1 MRAIATFASIVL
13 AALAATAAAQPLAAQ
28 PFPAKPITLI
38 CPWPPGGTTD
48 THLRKFAE
56 VAAKYLGQPVLV
68 ENKPGG
74 GGMVGPAQMA
84 RLARPDGYTVSQ
96 LPITAFRLPHQRAV
110 DWDAL
115 NDFTYIIGISG
126 YTFGIVVRADSP
138 LRSLREL
145 LDYARANPG
154 QLAYAT
160 PGAGTSPHLLMEEVA
175 LKAGVKVLQV
185 PYKGFAEGAQ
195 ALLGGHVMAL
205 SDSTGWGRFVDAGQ
219 MRLLVT
225 FGEKRSKWNAPT
237 ARELGYDIVSYSPY
251 GIVGPKGMEPQ
262 VLRRLHDAF
271 KKTLDDPEHMKT
283 LAQLDQV
290 YWYRSSADYARWAA
304 ETLAAERATIER
316 VGLLGKGN

>member
-13 AALAATAAAQPLAAQ
+13 AALAATATAQ
-28 PFPAKPITLI
+28 PFPAKPITLV

-56 VAAKYLGQPVLV
+56 VAAKYLGQAVVV

-74 GGMVGPAQMA
+74 GGMVGPTQMA

-96 LPITAFRLPHQRAV
+96 LPITAFRLPHQRPV

-115 NDFTYIIGISG
+115 HDFTYIIGITG

-145 LDYARANPG
+145 VDYARANPG

-160 PGAGTSPHLLMEEVA
+160 PGTGTSPHLLMEQLA
-175 LKAGVKVLQV
+175 LNAGVKVLQV

-195 ALLGGHVMAL
+195 ALLGGHVTAL

-225 FGEKRSKWNAPT
+225 FGEKRSKWDAPT

-251 GIVGPKGMEPQ
+251 GIVGPKGMPPA
-262 VLRRLHDAF
+262 VVRTLHAAF
-271 KKTLDDPEHMKT
+271 KKTLDDPEHLKT

-290 YWYRSSADYARWAA
+290 YWYRSSEDYARWAA

>member
-1 MRAIATFASIVL
+1 MRAIALFASIVL
-13 AALAATAAAQPLAAQ
+13 VALAATATAQ
-28 PFPAKPITLI
+28 PFPTKPLILI
-38 CPWPPGGTTD
+38 CPWPAGGTTD

-115 NDFTYIIGISG
+115 NDFTYIIGITG
-126 YTFGIVVRADSP
+126 YTFGIVVRADSSVKN
-138 LRSLREL
+138 LRQLI
-145 LDYARANPG
+145 DYARANPG

-160 PGAGTSPHLLMEEVA
+160 PGAGTSPHLLMEELA

-225 FGEKRSKWNAPT
+225 FGEKRSKWDAPT
-237 ARELGYDIVSYSPY
+237 ARELGFDIVAYSPY
-251 GIVGPKGMEPQ
+251 GIVGPKGMERQ
-262 VLRRLHDAF
+262 VVRMLHDAF
-271 KKTLDDPEHMKT
+271 KKALDDPEHLKT

-290 YWYRSSADYARWAA
+290 YWYRSSEDYARWAA

>member
-1 MRAIATFASIVL
+1 MRAIVTVALI
-13 AALAATAAAQPLAAQ
+13 ALASAAAAQS
-28 PFPAKPITLI
+28 FPAKPVTLL

-48 THLRKFAE
+48 THLRRFAE
-56 VAAKYLGQPVLV
+56 VAAKYLGQPVVV

-84 RLARPDGYTVSQ
+84 RLAKPDGYTVSQ

-115 NDFTYIIGISG
+115 NDFTYIIGITG
-126 YTFGIVVRADSP
+126 YTFGIAVRADSP
-138 LRSLREL
+138 LKSLREL
-145 LDYARANPG
+145 LDYARTNPG

-160 PGAGTSPHLLMEEVA
+160 PGTGTSPHLLMEELA

-205 SDSTGWGRFVDAGQ
+205 SDSTGWGRFVEAGQ

-225 FGEKRSKWNAPT
+225 FGEKR
-237 ARELGYDIVSYSPY
+237 
-251 GIVGPKGMEPQ
+251 
-262 VLRRLHDAF
+262 
-271 KKTLDDPEHMKT
+271 
-283 LAQLDQV
+283 
-290 YWYRSSADYARWAA
+290 
-304 ETLAAERATIER
+304 
-316 VGLLGKGN
+316 

>member
-1 MRAIATFASIVL
+1 MRAIATFAGIVL
-13 AALAATAAAQPLAAQ
+13 AAAAATAAAQ
-28 PFPAKPITLI
+28 PFPAKPITLV

-56 VAAKYLGQPVLV
+56 VASKYLGQPVVV

-74 GGMVGPAQMA
+74 SGMVGPAHMA

-115 NDFTYIIGISG
+115 NDFTYIIGITG

-138 LRSLREL
+138 LKSLREL
-145 LDYARANPG
+145 VDYARANPG

-160 PGAGTSPHLLMEEVA
+160 PGTGTSPHLLMEELA

-195 ALLGGHVMAL
+195 GLLGGHVMAL

-237 ARELGYDIVSYSPY
+237 ARELGYDIVS
-251 GIVGPKGMEPQ
+251 
-262 VLRRLHDAF
+262 
-271 KKTLDDPEHMKT
+271 
-283 LAQLDQV
+283 
-290 YWYRSSADYARWAA
+290 
-304 ETLAAERATIER
+304 
-316 VGLLGKGN
+316 